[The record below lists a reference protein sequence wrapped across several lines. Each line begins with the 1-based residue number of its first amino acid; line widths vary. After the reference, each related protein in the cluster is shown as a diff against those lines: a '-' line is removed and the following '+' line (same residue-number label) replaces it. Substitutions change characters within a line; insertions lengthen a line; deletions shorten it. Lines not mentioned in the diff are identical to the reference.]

1 MNNNED
7 IEFDNVL
14 PSTTVKP
21 KTKPN
26 KLKPTRKNGI
36 IYFKDLN

>member
-21 KTKPN
+21 KTKNQTKQTKTN
-26 KLKPTRKNGI
+26 KKKWNYI
-36 IYFKDLN
+36 F